1 MRKKWIAL
9 AATLALVAGAVPAVA
24 ATTDTTK
31 APPVTVPAESS
42 APLVSDVPGRA
53 PKSKMSASVSKDLV
67 NLNAAT
73 AAQLKLLPGGSDQEA
88 ATIIAGR
95 PYNSKA
101 DLMTRKVI
109 RAGRYAEIKKLVVA
123 GEPAKPAAAAR
134 K

>member
-1 MRKKWIAL
+1 M
-9 AATLALVAGAVPAVA
+9 
-24 ATTDTTK
+24 
-31 APPVTVPAESS
+31 
-42 APLVSDVPGRA
+42 
-53 PKSKMSASVSKDLV
+53 
-67 NLNAAT
+67 
-73 AAQLKLLPGGSDQEA
+73 PGGSDQEA

-109 RAGRYAEIKKLVVA
+109 SAGRYAEIKKLVVA